1 MLLEPAR
8 LPRRCV
14 TNDDRQPHNST
25 WCDVIL
31 VLIYGV
37 TVGVLRWRGMRWLP
51 ALVLALVLNMLV
63 YIVLGGVLMA
73 LDHLT

>member
-1 MLLEPAR
+1 
-8 LPRRCV
+8 
-14 TNDDRQPHNST
+14 
-25 WCDVIL
+25 
-31 VLIYGV
+31 V

>member
-1 MLLEPAR
+1 
-8 LPRRCV
+8 
-14 TNDDRQPHNST
+14 
-25 WCDVIL
+25 VIL